1 MDDNVKFKNM
11 NKSVTILLDMIL
23 YMCKSHI
30 TLRLIDISNGI
41 NINQATT
48 LRYLNALINEGYA
61 YQTKITQRYGL
72 TWKIST
78 FNDYIQSYSSINTLS
93 HDIISELTNEL
104 NFGIALVIEQNME
117 CVYLDCIY
125 KYDQIGFDLIRIGK
139 RTPMHSS
146 GSGKLFLSE
155 YTDIKLDYFINEKNL
170 NKLTEKTIT
179 TKDDLIKELDK
190 VRYNGY
196 SIDDEECE
204 ANLRCVSVPIFDYQD
219 RIVAA
224 ISSFGSTSQFTYE
237 VIKNDV
243 LPLLKKAASEIS
255 FRLGGKLR

>member
-1 MDDNVKFKNM
+1 
-11 NKSVTILLDMIL
+11 
-23 YMCKSHI
+23 
-30 TLRLIDISNGI
+30 
-41 NINQATT
+41 
-48 LRYLNALINEGYA
+48 
-61 YQTKITQRYGL
+61 
-72 TWKIST
+72 
-78 FNDYIQSYSSINTLS
+78 
-93 HDIISELTNEL
+93 
-104 NFGIALVIEQNME
+104 ME

-204 ANLRCVSVPIFDYQD
+204 TNLRCVSVPIFDYQD

-243 LPLLKKAASEIS
+243 LPLLKNAASEIS